1 MSDKISKEKEKSILN
16 AARRRFAHY
25 GFSKVTMD
33 EIAGDVEMG
42 KASLY
47 YYFPTKE
54 ELFKAVII
62 QEQNE
67 FVNYIETLLQNKMPA
82 SEKLNEYV
90 EQRLKYFHD
99 LVNLGMLSAHSV
111 FDTKSMFKKL
121 FEDFEVQELILLGK
135 IINEGKSAGEFREE
149 LPEDFVKI
157 FIHIL
162 QGLRFRII
170 KLLNEHKAGEETY
183 KELECEMRSATGYLL
198 DGIKNNKL

>member
-54 ELFKAVII
+54 DLFKAVVI

-67 FVNYIETLLQNKMPA
+67 FVNYVESLLQNPISA

-90 EQRLKYFHD
+90 EQRLKYFHE

-121 FEDFEVQELILLGK
+121 FEDFEGQELIMLGK
-135 IINEGKSAGEFREE
+135 IVNEGKRTGEFKPE

-170 KLLNEHKAGEETY
+170 KLLNEHKADEETY
-183 KELECEMRSATGYLL
+183 KELECEMETATGYLL
-198 DGIKNNKL
+198 NGIKNRK

>member
-16 AARRRFAHY
+16 AARKRFAHY

-54 ELFKAVII
+54 DLFRAVVI

-67 FVNYIETLLQNKMPA
+67 FVNYIETMLQNKTPA

-99 LVNLGMLSAHSV
+99 LVNLGMLSVHSV
-111 FDTKSMFKKL
+111 FDIKSMFKKL
-121 FEDFEVQELILLGK
+121 FEDFEVQELILLKK
-135 IINEGKSAGEFREE
+135 IIDEGKSTGEFNEN
-149 LPEDFVKI
+149 LPEDFTKI
-157 FIHIL
+157 FLHIL

-170 KLLNEHKAGEETY
+170 KLLNEHKADDGTY
-183 KELECEMRSATGYLL
+183 KEIECEMKIATGYLL
-198 DGIKNNKL
+198 NGIKYKK